1 MIKAKLLSTQ
11 GHYQHGDESL
21 IDQWRAQDDSIL
33 WLDIEGELTGD
44 IQTMLLSLHCDRL
57 AITDCSRERHPPKV
71 EEFDHDTFILFRGM
85 SGMDEELNLRP
96 MPVGMWVSERL
107 LITAHPGHAVS
118 VQHFWDNEQ
127 QQKFLK
133 TPNILA
139 MRILHY
145 VGGRYLDKLM
155 DFEDTLAHLEDALLA
170 DQTDTVMKELVVYR
184 SRLRKLHRIFNYHRA
199 LAEQVLHGGTAH
211 LGTGKDHTHHVR
223 RDLYDRCERLHSL
236 CQMYYEICGDLVE
249 SHISITSH
257 NLNNTIKILT
267 IITALFIPITFIA
280 GLYGMNFQYIPEL
293 QWRHGYFAVLG
304 VMLTLV
310 LGMLA
315 LFRKIR
321 WL

>member
-57 AITDCSRERHPPKV
+57 AITDCSRVRHPPKV